1 LEIPILDNNT
11 GLFLDQGVAY
21 DDPFIIRGVHSAKTT
36 PSQSISSTDRIAVAN
51 FGAVVIGSLADEEF
65 CASPALPDDPD
76 EDDEFT
82 IGTIT
87 FYEGE
92 QTGNVPP
99 TPDFLT
105 LEVPFPPAAPTPFW
119 SHSSIGG
126 CDTLLFGPIGVV
138 FDTSGNLW
146 VVDNLGKFV
155 TEYESGLTGDVAPM
169 NIVGLTPGTF
179 IDPAYIA
186 TGINP
191 FDLSGDQVIY
201 VSDPGDNSIKI
212 LDVAVPFVDNVVGTI
227 KGGHTKLVRPEGIF
241 LTGDDLYVVNNNA
254 NSLAMFDDL
263 ATSGAGNI
271 SPKTMI
277 KGHASKMNFPVGVAG
292 PQFFNIQ

>member
-1 LEIPILDNNT
+1 
-11 GLFLDQGVAY
+11 
-21 DDPFIIRGVHSAKTT
+21 
-36 PSQSISSTDRIAVAN
+36 
-51 FGAVVIGSLADEEF
+51 
-65 CASPALPDDPD
+65 
-76 EDDEFT
+76 
-82 IGTIT
+82 
-87 FYEGE
+87 
-92 QTGNVPP
+92 
-99 TPDFLT
+99 
-105 LEVPFPPAAPTPFW
+105 
-119 SHSSIGG
+119 
-126 CDTLLFGPIGVV
+126 
-138 FDTSGNLW
+138 
-146 VVDNLGKFV
+146 
-155 TEYESGLTGDVAPM
+155 VAPM